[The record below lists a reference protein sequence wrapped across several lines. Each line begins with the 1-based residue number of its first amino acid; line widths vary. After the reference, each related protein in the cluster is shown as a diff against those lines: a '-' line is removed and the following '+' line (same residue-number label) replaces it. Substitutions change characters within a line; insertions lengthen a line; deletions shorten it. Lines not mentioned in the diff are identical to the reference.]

1 MKEDI
6 FTQVGKRTP
15 YRVPE
20 GYMDLQ
26 KERLKEAVSNQ
37 PSAVRP
43 LRRAWYYGIA
53 AAVVSLLAV
62 YPVMRLVSPSTDAP
76 APSIY
81 ADSSIYDD
89 SGDWSDFA
97 DADIFLDEF
106 E

>member
-37 PSAVRP
+37 SSAVRP

-53 AAVVSLLAV
+53 AAVVLLLAV
-62 YPVMRLVSPSTDAP
+62 YPVMQLISPLTDTP
-76 APSIY
+76 VYSIY
-81 ADSSIYDD
+81 DDD

>member
-1 MKEDI
+1 MNDDI
-6 FTQVGKRTP
+6 FAQVGKRTP

-20 GYMDLQ
+20 GYMDQQ
-26 KERLKEAVSNQ
+26 KDRLKESVSNQ
-37 PSAVRP
+37 SSAVRP

-53 AAVVSLLAV
+53 AAVVLLLAV

-89 SGDWSDFA
+89 SDDWADFA

>member
-1 MKEDI
+1 MNGDI

-20 GYMDLQ
+20 GYMDQQKDRLQ
-26 KERLKEAVSNQ
+26 ESVSNQ
-37 PSAVRP
+37 SSAVRP

-53 AAVVSLLAV
+53 AAVVLLLAV

-89 SGDWSDFA
+89 SDDWADFA